1 MAIQDSEFPIV
12 HIKCKR
18 GSSRETAGQSCDS
31 MLVYKLSK
39 DGEHVVRYKCKL
51 CNHHWH
57 LAMGGTIN
65 IG

>member
-1 MAIQDSEFPIV
+1 MAIQDSEFPKV

-31 MLVYKLSK
+31 MTVYKLSK
-39 DGEHVVRYKCKL
+39 DGEHVARFKCSV
-51 CNHHWH
+51 CGYQWH
-57 LAMGGTIN
+57 LALGGTIN